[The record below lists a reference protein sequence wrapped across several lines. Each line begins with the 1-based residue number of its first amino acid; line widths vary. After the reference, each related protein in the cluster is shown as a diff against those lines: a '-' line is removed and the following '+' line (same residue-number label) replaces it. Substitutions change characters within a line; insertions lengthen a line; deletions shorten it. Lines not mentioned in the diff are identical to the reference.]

1 MNRSVPSKYMATHT
15 IMDSLSSKECYNSIN
30 YNDEDNYNVDQ
41 AASFQRKSRHSNPKP
56 TSFGYNHC
64 SILDSSESDQD
75 DQGHAMSRQPRSKND
90 ITSLLR
96 MMMINLNQRG
106 GAGASSGA
114 GFGRSQLTINHNR
127 RSIPDYSDSC
137 TDDEGVIK
145 HFSHSHNLNMYNF
158 QQYSETNCKVCG
170 LQLVGSGYGC
180 QSCQFY
186 LHASC
191 FDLPQK
197 IQHDAHPAHPMTLR
211 YPSYYKHCGKTC
223 DACCEHIKQSFLYC
237 CDLCHFDLHVTCA
250 TLYNIVKRADNT
262 NGKLRLSYTF
272 PFGDNI
278 IARCNVCNKKVSKEG
293 WMYYSKDTGHIAHIN
308 CAKGKI
314 GPSWIKERLNMLKI
328 K

>member
-1 MNRSVPSKYMATHT
+1 MNRSVPSNYMLLSTHDHVNNSL
-15 IMDSLSSKECYNSIN
+15 DSQRYRQTTMSIN
-30 YNDEDNYNVDQ
+30 NDDEDNYNVNH
-41 AASFQRKSRHSNPKP
+41 AASSQRKSRSNP
-56 TSFGYNHC
+56 C
-64 SILDSSESDQD
+64 SIIESSESDQD
-75 DQGHAMSRQPRSKND
+75 DAMISRQRCSRND

-96 MMMINLNQRG
+96 MLMINSTQRSRG
-106 GAGASSGA
+106 GAGAGA
-114 GFGRSQLTINHNR
+114 GRSQLTINQNSR
-127 RSIPDYSDSC
+127 TIPDYSDSC
-137 TDDEGVIK
+137 TDTDEGVTK

-158 QQYSETNCKVCG
+158 QHYSQTNCNVCG

-180 QSCQFY
+180 ESCQFY

-191 FDLPQK
+191 FDLPRK
-197 IQHDAHPAHPMTLR
+197 IQHNAHPAHPLTLR

-250 TLYNIVKRADNT
+250 TLYNVVKGPNKS
-262 NGKLRLSYTF
+262 NGKLRLCHTF

-308 CAKGKI
+308 CAKGNI
-314 GPSWIKERLNMLKI
+314 RPSWIKESLNMLKI